1 MEISPSSTLIL
12 VLGDR
17 RVEFGILIRC
27 IDVSPF
33 LSGVG
38 DGVNTVFGRG
48 FEVDNHAPGGLGV
61 WPGTDRFALGG
72 VAIGGVR
79 AIPTCIS

>member
-17 RVEFGILIRC
+17 RVEFGILIRW

-33 LSGVG
+33 LCGVG
-38 DGVNTVFGRG
+38 ERANFARG
-48 FEVDNHAPGGLGV
+48 LEVDNHAPGGFGV
-61 WPGTDRFALGG
+61 
-72 VAIGGVR
+72 
-79 AIPTCIS
+79 

>member
-17 RVEFGILIRC
+17 RFELELGILIRC
-27 IDVSPF
+27 IEVSPF
-33 LSGVG
+33 RSGVG
-38 DGVNTVFGRG
+38 EGANFGRV